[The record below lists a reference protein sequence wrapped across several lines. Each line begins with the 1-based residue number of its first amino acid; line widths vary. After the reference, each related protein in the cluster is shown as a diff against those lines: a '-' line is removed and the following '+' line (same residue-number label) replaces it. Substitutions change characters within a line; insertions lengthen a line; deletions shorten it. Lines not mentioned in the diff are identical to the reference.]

1 MSDKLK
7 VGDRATLAKSFS
19 TEEVNEFARLSLDN
33 NPIHLDEE
41 FAATSMFGQRIVHG
55 MLAASLFSGL
65 LGQKLPGIGS
75 IYLGQKLSFKA
86 PVMIDEEITASV
98 EIIDVRPDKP
108 IITLKTVCVNRAGKT
123 VIDGEAVVMIPR

>member
-1 MSDKLK
+1 L
-7 VGDRATLAKSFS
+7 TKSFS
-19 TEEVNEFARLSLDN
+19 TEEVNEFAQLSLDN

-55 MLAASLFSGL
+55 MLVASLFSGL
-65 LGQKLPGIGS
+65 LGQNLPGIGG

-98 EIIDVRPDKP
+98 EIINVRPDKP
-108 IITLKTVCVNRAGKT
+108 IITLKTVCTNRAGKT

>member
-7 VGDRATLAKSFS
+7 VGDRATLTKSFS
-19 TEEVNEFARLSLDN
+19 TEEVNEFAQLSLDN

-55 MLAASLFSGL
+55 MLVASLFSGL
-65 LGQKLPGIGS
+65 LGQNLPGIGG

-98 EIIDVRPDKP
+98 EIINVRPDKP
-108 IITLKTVCVNRAGKT
+108 IITLKTVCTNRAGKT

>member
-7 VGDRATLAKSFS
+7 VGDRATLTKSFS
-19 TEEVNEFARLSLDN
+19 TEEVNEFAQLSLDN

-55 MLAASLFSGL
+55 MLVASLFSGL
-65 LGQKLPGIGS
+65 LGQNLPGIGG

-98 EIIDVRPDKP
+98 EIINVRPDKP
-108 IITLKTVCVNRAGKT
+108 IITLKTVCTNRAGKI